1 MDWQIAQEL
10 RKGARNKIHV
20 TSKAICFSLN
30 LLEINSQGICIAAKK
45 KKSSTFIGLSFSDF
59 ARHNSNASLKQTPR

>member
-1 MDWQIAQEL
+1 MDWQTAQEL

-20 TSKAICFSLN
+20 TSKPICFSLN

-45 KKSSTFIGLSFSDF
+45 KKPSTFIGLSDF
-59 ARHNSNASLKQTPR
+59 ARHNSNASIKQTLR